1 MSGNQVEF
9 FAQIRQRR
17 LCIDSRDDAAN
28 AKKIGRAA
36 EERFVVRIE
45 PQAFVAEHPAEVEEV
60 TGAAA
65 KIQDVERRRAIKPE
79 VLHALHVDANP
90 VVRVLVGIDLS
101 CVWAVR
107 ILFAQL
113 YQLSLIDRA
122 QNPSTAYRMGPTA
135 GVFPQAFRRISSE
148 ELLKFLRK
156 SHGETM
162 Q

>member
-9 FAQIRQRR
+9 FAEIWQTR
-17 LCIDSRDDAAN
+17 LCIDSSDDAVN

-36 EERFVVRIE
+36 EERLVVRVKA
-45 PQAFVAEHPAEVEEV
+45 QAFMAEEPAKVEEI
-60 TGAAA
+60 TRAAA

-101 CVWAVR
+101 RVWPVR

-113 YQLSLIDRA
+113 YQLSLIDRG
-122 QNPSTAYRMGPTA
+122 QNPSRAYRMGPTA
-135 GVFPQAFRRISSE
+135 GVLPQAFRRISSE

-162 Q
+162 L